1 MKLDNRTAYH
11 TLKRKINMDVSSVTM
26 NDVEAAMQYLK
37 NLSTQRKGA
46 HIVAAAINGQTREN
60 PVFEQQALFV
70 HSRKGL
76 IE

>member
-1 MKLDNRTAYH
+1 
-11 TLKRKINMDVSSVTM
+11 
-26 NDVEAAMQYLK
+26 
-37 NLSTQRKGA
+37 
-46 HIVAAAINGQTREN
+46 VAAAINGQTREN